1 VEKSIP
7 SRPVSAKIFLVFME
21 SEYPEREYKIKKND
35 IKSLT
40 GTHKYASRIIIGVVC
55 CEPG

>member
-21 SEYPEREYKIKKND
+21 SEYPEREYKIKKKKEQRKKRDNN
-35 IKSLT
+35 T
-40 GTHKYASRIIIGVVC
+40 T
-55 CEPG
+55 